1 MKLFIRFF
9 FLLTPFFVT
18 SMMLT
23 ATPDWPARSRRK
35 LAFLIGFS
43 GLLICYT
50 LLFFGRFIFD
60 AFGITVDAFRI
71 GGGLLLL
78 LSGITLVNG
87 KSTAPPKQ
95 LHSPPA
101 KFSDEKISNI
111 AVVPLAMPV
120 MIGPGTSAAL
130 LIQGSQLQTFMDYL
144 HTIAAVSAAIFA
156 VFIIL
161 FLATWLEKKLGHQ
174 GLAILS
180 KLTGLVLSALGAQ
193 LMVDGINNLIVLPAL
208 LKLTAGA

>member
-1 MKLFIRFF
+1 MKLFIKFF

-23 ATPDWPARSRRK
+23 ATPDWPDKSRRK
-35 LAFLIGFS
+35 LALQIGLS
-43 GLLICYT
+43 GLLICLI
-50 LLFFGRFIFD
+50 LLFFGHFIFD

-87 KSTAPPKQ
+87 KSTSPSPK
-95 LHSPPA
+95 LA
-101 KFSDEKISNI
+101 DTVAEFSDDNISNI

-120 MIGPGTSAAL
+120 MIGPGTSAAI
-130 LIQGSQLQTFMDYL
+130 LIQGAQLQGALDYL
-144 HTIAAVSAAIFA
+144 HTMLSICAAILA
-156 VFIIL
+156 VTVIL
-161 FLATWLEKKLGHQ
+161 YLATWLEKKLGHQ

-180 KLTGLVLSALGAQ
+180 KLTGLILAALGAQ
-193 LMVDGINNLIVLPAL
+193 LMVDGINNLIVAPAL
-208 LKLTAGA
+208 LQLTAAG

>member
-1 MKLFIRFF
+1 MKLFIKFF

-23 ATPDWPARSRRK
+23 ATPDWPTKSRRK
-35 LAFLIGFS
+35 LAWQIGLS
-43 GLLICYT
+43 GLTICYT
-50 LLFFGRFIFD
+50 LLFFGHFIFD
-60 AFGITVDAFRI
+60 AFGITIDAFRI

-87 KSTAPPKQ
+87 KETSQNPK
-95 LHSPPA
+95 LTETVSE
-101 KFSDEKISNI
+101 FSDDNISNI

-120 MIGPGTSAAL
+120 MIGPGTSAAI
-130 LIQGSQLQTFMDYL
+130 LIQGAQLKTVLEYA
-144 HTIAAVSAAIFA
+144 HTLLSISAAIVA
-156 VFIIL
+156 VTIIL
-161 FLATWLEKKLGHQ
+161 YLASWLEKKLGHH

-193 LMVDGINNLIVLPAL
+193 LMVDGINNLIVAPAL
-208 LKLTAGA
+208 LQMGVGG

>member
-1 MKLFIRFF
+1 MRLFIKFF

-23 ATPDWPARSRRK
+23 ATSDWPAVSRRK
-35 LAFLIGFS
+35 LAWRIGLS
-43 GLLICYT
+43 GLVICYT
-50 LLFFGRFIFD
+50 LLFFGHFIFD

-87 KSTAPPKQ
+87 KVTAPPSK
-95 LHSPPA
+95 LSENVTE
-101 KFSDEKISNI
+101 FSDDRISNI

-120 MIGPGTSAAL
+120 MIGPGTSAAI
-130 LIQGSQLQTFMDYL
+130 LIQGAQLESVLDYL
-144 HTIAAVSAAIFA
+144 HTVAAVSAAILA
-156 VFIIL
+156 VTAIL
-161 FLATWLEKKLGHQ
+161 YLATWLEKTLGHQ

-193 LMVDGINNLIVLPAL
+193 LMVGGVNNLIVAPAL
-208 LKLTAGA
+208 LQLAGG

>member
-1 MKLFIRFF
+1 MKLFIKFF

-23 ATPDWPARSRRK
+23 ATPDWPSKSRRK
-35 LAFLIGFS
+35 LALLIGFS
-43 GLLICYT
+43 GLIICYT

-87 KSTAPPKQ
+87 KATTPSKKYADPQPEFT
-95 LHSPPA
+95 
-101 KFSDEKISNI
+101 DDKISNI

-120 MIGPGTSAAL
+120 MIGPGTSAAI
-130 LIQGSQLQTFMDYL
+130 LIQGSQLETLMDYV
-144 HTIAAVSAAIFA
+144 HTMTSVSAAILA
-156 VFIIL
+156 VTVIL
-161 FLATWLEKKLGHQ
+161 YLATWLEKKLGHQ

-193 LMVDGINNLIVLPAL
+193 LMGDGINNLLVLPAI
-208 LKLTAGA
+208 LKLTSGG

>member
-1 MKLFIRFF
+1 MKLFIKFF

-23 ATPDWPARSRRK
+23 ATPDWPDKSRRK
-35 LAFLIGFS
+35 LALLIGFS
-43 GLLICYT
+43 GLLICAT
-50 LLFFGRFIFD
+50 LLFFGHFIFD

-87 KSTAPPKQ
+87 KSTESPKVASG
-95 LHSPPA
+95 HPA
-101 KFSDEKISNI
+101 EFTDDSISNI

-120 MIGPGTSAAL
+120 MIGPGTSAAI
-130 LIQGSQLQTFMDYL
+130 LIQGAQMKSMMDYV
-144 HTIAAVSAAIFA
+144 HTLGAVSGAILA
-156 VFIIL
+156 VTVIL
-161 FLATWLEKKLGHQ
+161 YVATWLEKKLGHQ

-180 KLTGLVLSALGAQ
+180 KLTGLILSALGAQ
-193 LMVDGINNLIVLPAL
+193 LMVDGINNLIVMPAL
-208 LKLTAGA
+208 LQLTGA